1 MTTIYPAEYIP
12 EISKKL
18 LAFQAANYKD
28 MFFVSPP
35 AWFRMY
41 MWMELF
47 FHVPISLWSIGAL
60 WRGMSLVSLFIFR
73 LLCFYNLDRGCIR
86 ICHFDLSLLL
96 LFAHSFFFGPK
107 SKTKAGNEE

>member
-1 MTTIYPAEYIP
+1 MTTIYPTEYIP

-47 FHVPISLWSIGAL
+47 FHVPISLWSSGAV
-60 WRGMSLVSLFIFR
+60 WFCAV
-73 LLCFYNLDRGCIR
+73 LLNWTPSG
-86 ICHFDLSLLL
+86 
-96 LFAHSFFFGPK
+96 
-107 SKTKAGNEE
+107 